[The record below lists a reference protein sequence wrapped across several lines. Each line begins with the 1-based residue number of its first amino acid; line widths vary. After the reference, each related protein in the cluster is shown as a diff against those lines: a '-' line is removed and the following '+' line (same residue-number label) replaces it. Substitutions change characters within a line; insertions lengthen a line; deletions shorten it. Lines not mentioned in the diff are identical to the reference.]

1 MDPVRQRKF
10 SLVPLTA
17 VIALGSAGH
26 TLLEGWGAGDAAMTA
41 ATLITLSFKQ
51 VYDLSHDG
59 AARTNMLVCPGQ
71 AFTSG
76 NPERIGVGA
85 AHV

>member
-1 MDPVRQRKF
+1 MDPVRHRKF

-26 TLLEGWGAGDAAMTA
+26 TLFEGWGAGDAAMSA
-41 ATLITLSFKQ
+41 ATLITLGFKQ

-59 AARTNMLVCPGQ
+59 AARTNMLE
-71 AFTSG
+71 AFTCG
-76 NPERIGVGA
+76 NPERIAAGA

>member
-1 MDPVRQRKF
+1 MDPVRHRKF

-26 TLLEGWGAGDAAMTA
+26 TLFEGWGAGYAAMSA
-41 ATLITLSFKQ
+41 ATLITLGFKQ

-59 AARTNMLVCPGQ
+59 AARSNMLVCPGQ
-71 AFTSG
+71 AFTCG
-76 NPERIGVGA
+76 NPERIAAGA